1 MYRSSHRAGCWIM
14 AVGALMLAAP
24 AIAQAQSAKPTVATT
39 GAAKLAPTSAT
50 LLGRV
55 TPNRAET
62 TYLFQYGTTP
72 LYGATTPV
80 VNAGNGTS
88 AVPVIADVAGLAPAT
103 TYHFR
108 LVAHNRN
115 GTVNG
120 ANRVFKT
127 RAEPLGLVL
136 TATPNPVAFGRPT
149 VLAGTLSGTRNANR
163 QVVLQSNPFPYTQGF
178 VATTNVQLTNATGQF
193 AFPLLS
199 VPVNTQ
205 YKVVIPD
212 RQEVA
217 SPIVSV
223 GVAVRVGTRTSAT
236 RVRTGRAVRFFGTVT
251 PARPGGQFA
260 IQLLRKGAWRTVAG
274 GIVRGSSGG
283 VSRYAKRIR
292 IRRGG
297 QYRVFVASADGIFVA
312 SPGRTVRISRIF

>member
-14 AVGALMLAAP
+14 AVGALVLVGP
-24 AIAQAQSAKPTVATT
+24 AIAQAQSAKPTVTTT
-39 GAAKLAPTSAT
+39 GAAKLAPASAT

-55 TPNRAET
+55 TPNGAET
-62 TYLFQYGTTP
+62 TYLFQYGTTT
-72 LYGATTPV
+72 LYGAATPV

-88 AVPVIADVAGLAPAT
+88 AVPVIADIAGLAPAT

-115 GTVNG
+115 GTVSG
-120 ANRVFKT
+120 ADRVFKT

-136 TATPNPVAFGRPT
+136 TATPNPVPFGRPT
-149 VLAGTLSGTRNANR
+149 VLAGTLSGTGNVNR

-178 VATTNVQLTNATGQF
+178 VATTNIQLTNAAGQF

-199 VPVNTQ
+199 VALNTQ

-212 RQEVA
+212 REVA

-223 GVAVRVGTRTSAT
+223 GVAVRVGTNTSAT
-236 RVRTGRAVRFFGTVT
+236 RVRTGRTVRFFGTVT
-251 PARPGGQFA
+251 PARSGGQFA
-260 IQLLRKGAWRTVAG
+260 IQLLRKGVWRTVAG

-297 QYRVFVASADGIFVA
+297 QYRVFVASADGNFVA
-312 SPGRTVRISRIF
+312 SPGRSVRISRIF